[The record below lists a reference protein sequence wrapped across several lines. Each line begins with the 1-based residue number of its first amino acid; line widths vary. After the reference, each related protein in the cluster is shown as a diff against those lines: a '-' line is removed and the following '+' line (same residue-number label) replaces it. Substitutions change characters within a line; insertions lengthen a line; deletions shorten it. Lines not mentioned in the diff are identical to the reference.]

1 MGDAG
6 LLIKQTV
13 GVDAYGDGTD
23 GLALVLE
30 LLL

>member
-1 MGDAG
+1 LIERAG
-6 LLIKQTV
+6 